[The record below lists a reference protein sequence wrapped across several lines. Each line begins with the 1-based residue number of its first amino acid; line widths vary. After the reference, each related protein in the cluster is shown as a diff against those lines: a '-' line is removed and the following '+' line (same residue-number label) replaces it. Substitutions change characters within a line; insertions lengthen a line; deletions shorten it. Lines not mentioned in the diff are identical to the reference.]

1 MVGGS
6 LCSAPRAASL
16 SLEGKS
22 SREKLCDLELSDNER
37 ARSSRGDSVS
47 LGVQGVQG
55 VLSSSCTEVVKLKPR
70 CLRAKDS
77 ERIDEAVE
85 GLLSFV
91 PTR

>member
-22 SREKLCDLELSDNER
+22 SREKLCDLELSESER
-37 ARSSRGDSVS
+37 ARSSTGESTS
-47 LGVQGVQG
+47 LGVQG
-55 VLSSSCTEVVKLKPR
+55 VLSSSCTDELSLKPR

-77 ERIDEAVE
+77 ERTDEAVE
-85 GLLSFV
+85 GLLSFARV
-91 PTR
+91 R

>member
-37 ARSSRGDSVS
+37 ARSSIGDSTS
-47 LGVQGVQG
+47 LGVQG
-55 VLSSSCTEVVKLKPR
+55 VLSSSCTDVVKLKPR
-70 CLRAKDS
+70 CLGAKDS